1 VNTDPALLNTK
12 GCIYAIPSLRTKQKA
27 KALTLAA
34 GCGLGVLLS
43 QLLSV
48 SAGRQ
53 SHGVVIAGGGTAAL
67 LSLRNSMAAAGR
79 GSVRS
84 GAGDAAKQT

>member
-67 LSLRNSMAAAGR
+67 LSLGEQH
-79 GSVRS
+79 GSSRK
-84 GAGDAAKQT
+84 GQCEIQCW